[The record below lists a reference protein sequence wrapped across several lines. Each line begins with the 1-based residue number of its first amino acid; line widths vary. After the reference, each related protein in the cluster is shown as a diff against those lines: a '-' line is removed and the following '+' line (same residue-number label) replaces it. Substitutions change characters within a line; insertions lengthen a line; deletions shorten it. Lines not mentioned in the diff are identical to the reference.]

1 MPLWKPTILIII
13 IAGFKNPEVVYQIGN
28 PGLDYLSPLFDY
40 QNPWMGEVVGGD
52 YQSKPLLGGGQIVE
66 RQTSFADRPESVP
79 GLKSKNGKVGE
90 PGQDYLQPEP
100 EYGQWGSWTS
110 CSSGEKT
117 KHRYKTEKE
126 TLSCKPPTQPGGKN
140 HRSCPKKPPKTGA
153 SCQLTQFGRTCGYNW
168 KCCCGKCDY
177 G

>member
-1 MPLWKPTILIII
+1 M
-13 IAGFKNPEVVYQIGN
+13 VYQIGN
-28 PGLDYLSPLFDY
+28 PGLDYQSPLFDY

-66 RQTSFADRPESVP
+66 RQTSFANRPESVP